1 MVLVIGSLG
10 GWISAFGGAWK
21 DAPSEGFQ
29 VLKFFRS
36 PLLAFLYAFGLSYL
50 TDSILAIT
58 LAATGFTVATT
69 ETYKTFF
76 FPSKPRGKFA
86 GRPIVYPEILNW
98 RRRFVPLYVAIW
110 IALAALLLSL
120 AAAVLPGRLDAQQ
133 GRSPLSGPA
142 NGISMDWF
150 SESGSGL
157 MAMSYRFSSLRPG
170 RLSAEIGVS
179 LFPQALPAGA
189 LLTAPDIGA
198 SYNITVPGGSLL
210 LKAGGSAIAA
220 LGVWGASFVP
230 GGHVGG
236 TLLLNT
242 GEFSGVRVDVI
253 RHYYSGSGG
262 EINPVWSIGLGFAIL
277 PRRG

>member
-1 MVLVIGSLG
+1 MVLVIGSVG

-36 PLLAFLYAFGLSYL
+36 PLLAFVYAFGLSYL

-86 GRPIVYPEILNW
+86 GRPIVFPEILNW

-110 IALAALLLSL
+110 IALAALLLGL
-120 AAAVLPGRLDAQQ
+120 VTAVLPGRLDAQQ
-133 GRSPLSGPA
+133 TPSPLSGPA
-142 NGISMDWF
+142 QGISMDWF
-150 SESGSGL
+150 GESGAGL

-170 RLSAEIGVS
+170 RLRPEIGVS
-179 LFPQALPAGA
+179 VFLQALPAGV

-198 SYNITVPGGSLL
+198 SYNVTVPGGSIL

-220 LGVWGASFVP
+220 MGVWGASFVP
-230 GGHVGG
+230 GAHVGG

-242 GEFSGVRVDVI
+242 GQWSGVRVDVI
-253 RHYYSGSGG
+253 RHYYWPSGG
-262 EINPVWSIGLGFAIL
+262 DINPVWSIGLGFAIL